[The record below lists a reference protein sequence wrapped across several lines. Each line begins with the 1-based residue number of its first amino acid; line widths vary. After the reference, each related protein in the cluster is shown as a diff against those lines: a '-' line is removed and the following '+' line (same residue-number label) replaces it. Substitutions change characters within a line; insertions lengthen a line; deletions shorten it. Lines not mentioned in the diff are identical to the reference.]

1 MAAVQQNADAQNCL
15 REMYQYGY
23 GISQNDVE
31 AVKWY
36 QKTANGGSANGQFR
50 LGWMYEKGRGSLPR
64 DKQIALLYY
73 KMAAESYSADLPH
86 ILQHCL
92 IILQMR
98 LLLGALGNA

>member
-1 MAAVQQNADAQNCL
+1 MAAGQQNADAQNCL
-15 REMYQYGY
+15 GEMYQYGY
-23 GISQNDVE
+23 GISPNDVE

-36 QKTANGGSANGQFR
+36 QKAANGGSANGQFR

-86 ILQHCL
+86 ILQHYL
-92 IILQMR
+92 IILQR
-98 LLLGALGNA
+98 Q